1 MSQSQQYVSGG
12 GGSFAYGPY
21 GFLYKKKVGVGG
33 RRSTRN
39 IPGGGAVTNRATF
52 VYNKYKPGESYIGA
66 QPIHLRRAKNI
77 RASVCTP
84 QNKCFPGFNRLGVD
98 DTSRIGMGAY
108 AYPIYFPPS
117 QSTPSPPAPSP
128 PTPPPPPP
136 PEEVTIY
143 VGRGA
148 FPPAQIYLFYSDP
161 EGTNDI
167 TDSLTG
173 PNAPGLDTRKHYI
186 FKRISNGHPF
196 YISSAGYEQPSKND
210 VDIEGNGTPNSGI
223 SSGQE
228 ITLQFTD
235 DWIDGGPQG
244 SKLYYYCTAH
254 GNMIQEFK
262 VRAPLNLN
270 DFYIA

>member
-12 GGSFAYGPY
+12 GGAFAYGPY

-39 IPGGGAVTNRATF
+39 IPGGGAVSNRATF

-108 AYPIYFPPS
+108 AYPIYFPSNQAVP
-117 QSTPSPPAPSP
+117 PSPPSP
-128 PTPPPPPP
+128 P
-136 PEEVTIY
+136 EVVTIY

-173 PNAPGLDTRKHYI
+173 PNAPGLDTKKHYI

-196 YISSAGYEQPSKND
+196 YISSAGYEQPSKDD
-210 VDIEGNGTPNSGI
+210 VDIGGDGNPKSGI
-223 SSGQE
+223 SDGQE
-228 ITLQFTD
+228 IKLKFTE
-235 DWIDGGPQG
+235 DWDND

-254 GNMIQEFK
+254 GNMNQQFK
-262 VRAPLNLN
+262 VKAP
-270 DFYIA
+270 